1 MVLNSACPAR
11 HLVLLIT
18 HNNDRETK
26 AARGGLAEAAGGG
39 AGGQWIVGVSNLDS
53 NVQQFIQ
60 YSEKAY

>member
-1 MVLNSACPAR
+1 MAACQYDSMTAWQYDCMVLNSVCPAR

-39 AGGQWIVGVSNLDS
+39 AGGQ
-53 NVQQFIQ
+53 
-60 YSEKAY
+60 